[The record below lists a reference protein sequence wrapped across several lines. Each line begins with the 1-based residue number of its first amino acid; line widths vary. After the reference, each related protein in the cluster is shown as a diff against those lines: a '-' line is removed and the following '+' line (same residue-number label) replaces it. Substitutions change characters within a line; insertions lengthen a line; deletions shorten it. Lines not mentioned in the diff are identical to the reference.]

1 MYARH
6 VFISGQQV
14 LGAQHGNNDTSLP
27 TKTFAKLKGYAEI
40 TVRIDEATMKPKNTF
55 PPAEFTSD
63 TLLLTL
69 GGKKLFPD
77 GKGSPLRLRLQL
89 WSELKPFVR

>member
-14 LGAQHGNNDTSLP
+14 LGAQHGNNDTSPP

-40 TVRIDEATMKPKNTF
+40 TVRIDEATMK
-55 PPAEFTSD
+55 A
-63 TLLLTL
+63 
-69 GGKKLFPD
+69 
-77 GKGSPLRLRLQL
+77 
-89 WSELKPFVR
+89 